1 MKVGTRFVMLAAI
14 AALVVIAGVVPV
26 LAQSPNFP
34 NFGGSLTSLT
44 LNGNAAQNGNVLR
57 LTPNQLDQA
66 GSAWFNIQQPVA
78 GTFSTTFTFQ
88 ISGANT
94 TQPGCAPDQFGF
106 CPADG
111 FAFLIQNSPTGAN
124 SGLAAL
130 GPDGC
135 GIGFGDSSTG
145 CTPPTGGITNSV
157 AVEFDTFQNGDDPSN
172 NHVAIQSCQTSSN
185 TRDPGICRIADNPNL
200 QTTGAVTTTGSTTV
214 TWASGNQFN
223 TAWVP
228 GTTILING
236 SPFSIAS
243 VGSATSLT
251 VTVAPPAFSTPT
263 PYSVAINMADGNPH
277 QVTITFAPPVMGVS
291 TGTLDVIL
299 DNTDLFPPT
308 NSNPTGG
315 VPFDMTSISL
325 NSGNAW
331 VGFTA
336 GTGGADDNQD
346 ILSWTFTPQTQTALV
361 TVNQQSTLNFQN
373 TAQQN
378 VYDYTSQLTSGAPTT
393 VQIKPILMTQP
404 ACNVIVQKSFWPAH
418 CFVYNNAENSG
429 MDAAVMF

>member
-185 TRDPGICRIADNPNL
+185 TRDPGIC
-200 QTTGAVTTTGSTTV
+200 
-214 TWASGNQFN
+214 
-223 TAWVP
+223 
-228 GTTILING
+228 
-236 SPFSIAS
+236 
-243 VGSATSLT
+243 
-251 VTVAPPAFSTPT
+251 
-263 PYSVAINMADGNPH
+263 
-277 QVTITFAPPVMGVS
+277 
-291 TGTLDVIL
+291 
-299 DNTDLFPPT
+299 
-308 NSNPTGG
+308 
-315 VPFDMTSISL
+315 
-325 NSGNAW
+325 
-331 VGFTA
+331 
-336 GTGGADDNQD
+336 
-346 ILSWTFTPQTQTALV
+346 
-361 TVNQQSTLNFQN
+361 
-373 TAQQN
+373 
-378 VYDYTSQLTSGAPTT
+378 
-393 VQIKPILMTQP
+393 
-404 ACNVIVQKSFWPAH
+404 
-418 CFVYNNAENSG
+418 
-429 MDAAVMF
+429 